1 MLLSQTVV
9 SPDFT
14 LGDVFYDVPM
24 EEIETDLP
32 LIPRE
37 AVTDSGVRMDL
48 AAHASGKTP
57 AVLRVLAAGDLVLTT
72 VEGHLRTAVVKEPC
86 VTSDEGILAFRPV
99 AGYTAEY
106 AKLYFDG
113 KLGELFL
120 ATMKVGKH
128 WYLTTSRLLRLP
140 IPQTE
145 KETIEAI
152 TRLCDDRTKALAA
165 AEAAW
170 REAKEEGVKMMLG
183 K

>member
-1 MLLSQTVV
+1 MLLSQNIV

-32 LIPRE
+32 QISRE

-48 AAHASGKTP
+48 ASYVPQKTP

-72 VEGHLRTAVVKEPC
+72 LEGHLRTAVVKEPC
-86 VTSDEGILAFRPV
+86 VTSDEGILAFRPLD
-99 AGYTAEY
+99 AYTGEY
-106 AKLYFDG
+106 VKLYFDG

-120 ATMKVGKH
+120 ATMKAGKH

-140 IPQTE
+140 IPPAG
-145 KETIEAI
+145 KETMEAL
-152 TRLCDDRTKALAA
+152 TRLCDDRTQALAA

-170 REAKEEGVKMMLG
+170 REAKEESVRRMVGE
-183 K
+183 